1 MSYGIAAKTKE
12 KMRVGRLVVD
22 AAKPKLLRTSFLV
35 KTRPVRMAFI
45 LCAKNV
51 EIKPI
56 KKKLL
61 GKRN

>member
-12 KMRVGRLVVD
+12 KMRVGRLVAD
-22 AAKPKLLRTSFLV
+22 AAKRRLLRTSFLV

-45 LCAKNV
+45 LYVKNV

-61 GKRN
+61 GKKN